1 MSFFCS
7 YSFASACLPA
17 CLPSVPAGLVCLPA
31 CLRCLPAFG
40 GACLPALG
48 YCLPALPACRPWA
61 PAGLGAPWVPAC
73 LPRVQPLRTNDH
85 AHAPTCALEHGLS
98 VCDLSQYFG
107 SSSLLLVSV
116 DGALTESGN
125 CSNIWN
131 VSCSSARC
139 TTGGRRGTRTS
150 IRQSSLLSSFSVLSE
165 LIVFHNA
172 SALAHESATLLPK
185 WKDLGPLRLPCPRQR
200 QELCSVL

>member
-1 MSFFCS
+1 MGIPMGFAGVQMCGRMGVVVSGCLFFVCTRLP
-7 YSFASACLPA
+7 LPA
-17 CLPSVPAGLVCLPA
+17 CLPAGLGRLPA
-31 CLRCLPAFG
+31 L
-40 GACLPALG
+40 GACLPV
-48 YCLPALPACRPWA
+48 
-61 PAGLGAPWVPAC
+61 PWVPAC

-98 VCDLSQYFG
+98 VCGLSQYFG

-150 IRQSSLLSSFSVLSE
+150 IRQSSLLSSFAVLSE

-200 QELCSVL
+200 QELCSVSCKTRLYFIR